1 MARIK
6 FTVLREEFSVYLTL
20 LSSEEVGKGFPRII
34 THTGPGRE
42 KREKEVVLSNCLCTL
57 LLSAV
62 GMVSHFCKM
71 VAAP

>member
-6 FTVLREEFSVYLTL
+6 FTVLQEEFSVYLWL
-20 LSSEEVGKGFPRII
+20 LSSEQAGEGFPRIMM
-34 THTGPGRE
+34 HTGP
-42 KREKEVVLSNCLCTL
+42 KREKEVVLSNCLWVL
-57 LLSAV
+57 LLSTV